1 MGSASVESHI
11 ANYPKARRS
20 GFLRCL
26 TETRGQTTATT
37 AKVFCNVASYS
48 FVRAIGQRN
57 PPGLG
62 WHSSPR
68 HWYRF
73 PFSLRGEV
81 LWSPQ
86 LAAWFCP
93 ENEASIE
100 LMLHEADY
108 EPVEW
113 VELNKGD
120 VFLDIG
126 AFVGWH
132 SIRAARIVGP
142 AGRVISLEP
151 DETNRRQLERNLA
164 LNDVANCTIVPLAA
178 WSKSGVDLGWFTEKS
193 PDCCRVEENQAASGI
208 KTITVDDLVANLQ
221 LERLNWIKMDIE
233 GGEVKA
239 LRGVEKTLSELRPS
253 MFVEVHDTVEPVK
266 ELFNRFGY
274 SIEREAYDRSP
285 VPHGW
290 YVARPLSRENGK

>member
-1 MGSASVESHI
+1 MRPASIESHI
-11 ANYPKARRS
+11 TDYPKARRT
-20 GFLRCL
+20 GFLNYL
-26 TETRGQTTATT
+26 TETHGKRASTT
-37 AKVFCNVASYS
+37 AKVLCNMASYS
-48 FVRAIGQRN
+48 LVRAVGRRS

-62 WHSSPR
+62 WHASPR

-73 PFSLRGEV
+73 PFSLRGEI
-81 LWSPQ
+81 LWSPG

-113 VELNKGD
+113 VELSEGD

-142 AGRVISLEP
+142 SAHIISLEP
-151 DETNRRQLERNLA
+151 DATNRRQLENNLA
-164 LNDVANCTIVPLAA
+164 LNNVTNCTLIPLAA

-193 PDCCRVEENQAASGI
+193 PDCCRVEENRASTGI
-208 KTITVDDLVANLQ
+208 KTITVDDLAADLR
-221 LERLNWIKMDIE
+221 LDRLNWIKMDIE
-233 GGEVKA
+233 GGEVEA
-239 LRGVEKTLSELRPS
+239 LKGAEKTLRKLRPLL
-253 MFVEVHDTVEPVK
+253 FVEIHDTVEPVK
-266 ELFNRFGY
+266 ELLNRFGY

-285 VPHGW
+285 APHGW
-290 YVARPLSRENGK
+290 YLARPLSRQ

>member
-1 MGSASVESHI
+1 MGSANIDSHMTD
-11 ANYPKARRS
+11 YPKTGRA
-20 GFLRCL
+20 GLLNYL
-26 TETRGQTTATT
+26 TETRGMHASTTV
-37 AKVFCNVASYS
+37 KVLCNKASYS
-48 FVRAIGQRN
+48 LVRAVGHRN
-57 PPGLG
+57 PPTLG
-62 WHSSPR
+62 WHASPR

-113 VELNKGD
+113 VELSQGD

-142 AGRVISLEP
+142 SARIISLEP
-151 DETNRRQLERNLA
+151 DATNRRQLENNLA
-164 LNDVANCTIVPLAA
+164 LNGVTNCTVIPLAA

-193 PDCCRVEENQAASGI
+193 PDCCRIEDNQVSSGI
-208 KTITVDDLVANLQ
+208 KTTTVDDLAAALR
-221 LERLNWIKMDIE
+221 LDRLNWIKMDIE
-233 GGEVKA
+233 GGEVEA
-239 LRGVEKTLSELRPS
+239 LKGAEKTLRRFRPCL
-253 MFVEVHDTVEPVK
+253 FVEIHDTVGPVK
-266 ELFNRFGY
+266 AILNQYGY
-274 SIEREAYDRSP
+274 SIVREAYDRSP

-290 YVARPLSRENGK
+290 YQACPQ

>member
-1 MGSASVESHI
+1 MGSVNIDSHMTD
-11 ANYPKARRS
+11 YPKTRRT
-20 GFLRCL
+20 GFLKYL
-26 TETRGQTTATT
+26 TETRGKRASTT
-37 AKVFCNVASYS
+37 AKVLCNKASYS
-48 FVRAIGQRN
+48 LVRAAGYQS

-62 WHSSPR
+62 WHASPR

-73 PFSLRGEV
+73 PFSLRGEI

-113 VELNKGD
+113 VELSEGD

-132 SIRAARIVGP
+132 SIRASRLVGSSARI
-142 AGRVISLEP
+142 ISLEP
-151 DETNRRQLERNLA
+151 DAANRRQLEKNLT
-164 LNDVANCTIVPLAA
+164 LNNVTNCTVIPLAA
-178 WSKSGVDLGWFTEKS
+178 WSKSGVNLGWFTEKS
-193 PDCCRVEENQAASGI
+193 PDCCRVEENPLSIGI
-208 KTITVDDLVANLQ
+208 KTTTVDDLAEELQ
-221 LERLNWIKMDIE
+221 LDRLNWIKMDIE
-233 GGEVKA
+233 GGEVEA
-239 LRGVEKTLSELRPS
+239 LTGAEKTLRRLRPWL
-253 MFVEVHDTVEPVK
+253 FVEIHDTIEPVK
-266 ELFNRFGY
+266 DLLNQFGY

-290 YVARPLSRENGK
+290 YQARPL

>member
-1 MGSASVESHI
+1 MGSASIESHI
-11 ANYPKARRS
+11 TDYPKSRRI
-20 GFLRCL
+20 GFLKYL
-26 TETRGQTTATT
+26 TETRGRRPSTT
-37 AKVFCNVASYS
+37 AKVLCNMASYS
-48 FVRAIGQRN
+48 LVRAIGHRN

-62 WHSSPR
+62 WHASR
-68 HWYRF
+68 HHWYRF

-113 VELNKGD
+113 VELNEGE

-132 SIRAARIVGP
+132 SIRAARMVGP
-142 AGRVISLEP
+142 SARIISLEP
-151 DETNRRQLERNLA
+151 DATNRRQLERNLA
-164 LNDVANCTIVPLAA
+164 LNNVTNCTIIPLAA

-193 PDCCRVEENQAASGI
+193 PDCCRVEENQVSSGI
-208 KTITVDDLVANLQ
+208 KTITVDDLAADLQ
-221 LERLNWIKMDIE
+221 LERLDWIKMDIE
-233 GGEVKA
+233 GGEVEA
-239 LRGVEKTLSELRPS
+239 LKGAGKTLRKFRPF
-253 MFVEVHDTVEPVK
+253 MFIEIHDTVEPVK
-266 ELFNRFGY
+266 ELLHRFGY
-274 SIEREAYDRSP
+274 AIEREAYDRSP
-285 VPHGW
+285 APHGW
-290 YVARPLSRENGK
+290 YVARPLSRENGE